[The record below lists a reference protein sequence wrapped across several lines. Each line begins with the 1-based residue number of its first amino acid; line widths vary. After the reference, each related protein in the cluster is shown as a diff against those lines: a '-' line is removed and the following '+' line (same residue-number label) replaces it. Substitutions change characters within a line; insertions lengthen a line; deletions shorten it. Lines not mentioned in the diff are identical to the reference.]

1 VLLSVVTSE
10 SQRAY
15 PRNLCAMLRLGTANP
30 VRWVQALCRKEDPG
44 RLKPALAYGY
54 GVDSGMGCFMDVEA
68 ARVLLPN
75 IERFDSAIGSLGP
88 PANVVVDPGG
98 T

>member
-1 VLLSVVTSE
+1 MRHAATRYGE
-10 SQRAY
+10 SSQMGA
-15 PRNLCAMLRLGTANP
+15 GTL
-30 VRWVQALCRKEDPG
+30 QKEDPG
-44 RLKPALAYGY
+44 RLKPAQAYGY